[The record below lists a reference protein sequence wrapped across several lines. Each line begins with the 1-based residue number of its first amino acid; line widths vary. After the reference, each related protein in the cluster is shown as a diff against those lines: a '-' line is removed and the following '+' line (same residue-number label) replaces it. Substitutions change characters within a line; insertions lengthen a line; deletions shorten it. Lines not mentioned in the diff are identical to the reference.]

1 MQLALPGGASSH
13 APASAP
19 ARGYSAPISS
29 PTREHHMQAAIRIA
43 ILASMFGAAL
53 AQAAELAIRIDNVES
68 NDGQI
73 MVALYDR
80 AGYMKQPLQ
89 TAAVEAVAGTTMV
102 QFKDLAPGDYAVAV
116 YHDANGNGRLDR
128 NRMGMPV
135 EMSGFSNDAQGFMG
149 PPSFEAARLSL
160 ADASR
165 AVTVNMR

>member
-1 MQLALPGGASSH
+1 MH
-13 APASAP
+13 AAV
-19 ARGYSAPISS
+19 R
-29 PTREHHMQAAIRIA
+29 TA
-43 ILASMFGAAL
+43 ILAAIFSTGF

-68 NDGQI
+68 NDGRT

-102 QFKDLAPGDYAVAV
+102 QFKDLAPGEYAFAI

-135 EMSGFSNDAQGFMG
+135 EMSTFSNDAQGFMG
-149 PPSFEAARLSL
+149 PPAFDAARLTL
-160 ADASR
+160 ADAGR